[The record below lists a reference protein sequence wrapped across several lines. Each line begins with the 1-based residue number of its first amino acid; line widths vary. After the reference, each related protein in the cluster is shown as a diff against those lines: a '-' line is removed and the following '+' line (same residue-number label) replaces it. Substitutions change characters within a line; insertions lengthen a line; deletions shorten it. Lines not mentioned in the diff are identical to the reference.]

1 MAHVACTTA
10 LPAREEPFLQAAGG
24 RFWFSGLYARALLWC
39 CAVSGIHH
47 YQPIF
52 PALSACCASIWL
64 PLQPLPLAFC
74 GFSWYIT
81 E

>member
-1 MAHVACTTA
+1 MAHVARTTA
-10 LPAREEPFLQAAGG
+10 LPAWEEPFLQAASGC
-24 RFWFSGLYARALLWC
+24 FWFSGLYARALLWR
-39 CAVSGIHH
+39 CAVLGIHH
-47 YQPIF
+47 YQPII
-52 PALSACCASIWL
+52 PALAARCASIWL